1 MLQRYVRM
9 ACVQRAIHLRSKTIR
24 NLTAIVCMLVGAL
37 TAAQAEETLG
47 DVVLNLEPS
56 ADNPR
61 NSEGDFIQLN
71 DDRIL
76 FIYTHFTGGQSD
88 HASAYLASRQ
98 SDDGGRTWSSES
110 KKVIANE
117 GGMNIMSVS
126 LLRLQSGDIGLFY
139 LRKNSLDD
147 CRMLMRRSSDD
158 GETWSDEIVCTDPP
172 EYYVVNN
179 DRVIQLQTGRLLVS
193 AALHQWEGEK
203 RILPADA
210 LCFISDDEGRTWRRS
225 TTIIPAIPE
234 SRTGHQEP
242 GVVELPDG
250 RVWMFTRTDKG
261 VQYQSFSLD
270 GGDTWSEA
278 GPTTIQSPV
287 APASIERIPGTDQ
300 LLMVWND
307 HSSIAEALKAKRT
320 PLTVAISEDGGKTW
334 PRKTVIEDDPEGWY
348 CYTAIA
354 FVEGHV
360 LLGYCAGDSTIGGL
374 NRTRIRRIAL
384 DSIQ

>member
-1 MLQRYVRM
+1 M
-9 ACVQRAIHLRSKTIR
+9 
-24 NLTAIVCMLVGAL
+24 LTAV
-37 TAAQAEETLG
+37 QADESVG
-47 DVVLNLEPS
+47 DVVLNLDPS
-56 ADNPR
+56 AENPR
-61 NSEGDFIQLN
+61 NSEGDFIQLK
-71 DDRIL
+71 DGRIL

-88 HASAYLASRQ
+88 HASAHLASRQ
-98 SDDGGRTWSSES
+98 SDDGGRTWSTES
-110 KKVIANE
+110 KEVIANE

-126 LLRLQSGDIGLFY
+126 LVRLQSGDIGLFY

-147 CRMLMRRSSDD
+147 CRMLMRRSGDD

-179 DRVIQLQTGRLLVS
+179 DRVIQLQSGRLLVP
-193 AALHQWEGEK
+193 AALHQWEGET

-210 LCFISDDEGRTWRRS
+210 LCFISDDNGTSWRRS
-225 TTIIPAIPE
+225 TTIIPAISA

-242 GVVELPDG
+242 GVVALPDG

-261 VQYQSFSLD
+261 VQYQSFSDD

-278 GPTTIQSPV
+278 GPTTIHSPV
-287 APASIERIPGTDQ
+287 APASVERVPGTDQ

-307 HSSIAEALKAKRT
+307 HSTIDDALKSKRT
-320 PLTVAISEDGGKTW
+320 PLTVAISDDGGKTW
-334 PRKTVIEDDPEGWY
+334 PRKTVIEDDPDGWY
-348 CYTAIA
+348 CYTAIE
-354 FVEGHV
+354 FVDGHV

-374 NRTRIRRIAL
+374 NRTRIRRIAI